1 MGPIARFRR
10 LDMSPSRFR
19 FGISPATGLLCCL
32 ALFPLSLTA
41 QAPAQDSTQTLAQP
55 SPTPTL
61 SIATREVLL
70 DIVVTDKSGQ
80 PVTGLTAAD
89 FAVTEEGDPQRLSH
103 LEEHHPMGAAEL
115 APLKAAP
122 ALPPNT
128 FTNFAPVTNTNAST
142 VILIDALDAGVQTQM
157 ELRQQLVDCLK
168 HLQPGT
174 PVALFEIDTDMRLI
188 QGFTSDPQLLYEA
201 ANSKRNMPS
210 LLRPIRGSRDEYRRA
225 RMQILRSGFQ
235 MMGRYLA
242 GFPGRKSLIWLTGA
256 IPASYQADPLGT
268 SFGKSFKDDFTV
280 LEDNPDDLVDALT
293 LSRVAVYPID
303 ARGLQTP
310 PQFEAANN
318 GHGGGSMGFEA
329 RQAFQHMD
337 LDTIAE
343 STGGHAYYN
352 TNGLKQVITGI
363 INNGSSYY
371 TLAYATTNKTWN
383 GQFRHIKVKIS
394 RPEVHVQHRQG
405 YYAVDRAKQEQRLL
419 AAMAKR
425 KARGGSN
432 PFAQDETIPDET
444 VPDETASAE
453 AQPTPAAPANTG
465 ALVPHPKGGFEATM
479 QLGAIPPTE
488 VILTAS
494 LSIDNKVQKLDKK
507 LPPPSD
513 NYLEADFK
521 TKPFKTYSVQIRADA
536 RALHLTQSP
545 DGMRHGSV
553 EFVTLLFDP
562 TGNRVNSQLTT
573 AVLNVNEAHYRRLL
587 QGGLTA
593 QQEIAVPVKGNYFLR
608 VGVHDVASDHIGALE
623 IPVDEVRPGV
633 FGQNLGSQ

>member
-1 MGPIARFRR
+1 MA
-10 LDMSPSRFR
+10 SYR
-19 FGISPATGLLCCL
+19 FGPENSSAALLCCVAV
-32 ALFPLSLTA
+32 ALLPHGMPA
-41 QAPAQDSTQTLAQP
+41 QAPAQDSTQTLAGASQQP
-55 SPTPTL
+55 PAATL

-103 LEEHHPMGAAEL
+103 LEEHHPMTAAEL

-128 FTNFAPVTNTNAST
+128 FTNFTPVVNTNAST
-142 VILIDALDAGVQTQM
+142 VILIDALDAGIQTQM
-157 ELRQQLVDCLK
+157 ELRQQLIDCLK

-174 PVALFEIDTDMRLI
+174 PVALFEVDTEMRLI
-188 QGFTSDPQLLYEA
+188 QGFTSDPQVLFEA

-210 LLRPIRGSRDEYRRA
+210 LLRPIRGTREEYRRA
-225 RMQILRSGFQ
+225 RIDILRSGFQ

-256 IPASYQADPLGT
+256 IPASYQSDPLGT
-268 SFGKSFKDDFTV
+268 SFGKSFKDDFAV

-318 GHGGGSMGFEA
+318 GHPSPGANMRFEG

-337 LDTIAE
+337 LDSIADA
-343 STGGHAYYN
+343 TGGRAYYN
-352 TNGLKQVITGI
+352 TNGLKQVIAGI
-363 INNGSSYY
+363 VNNGSNYY
-371 TLAYATTNKTWN
+371 TLAYATTNTTWN
-383 GQFRHIKVKIS
+383 GQFRHIKVKLD
-394 RPEVHVQHRQG
+394 RPGVRAQYRQG

-425 KARGGSN
+425 KARGDNN
-432 PFAQDETIPDET
+432 PFPQDEAATEET
-444 VPDETASAE
+444 NPAE
-453 AQPTPAAPANTG
+453 AQPAPAASG
-465 ALVPHPKGGFEATM
+465 ALVQHPKGGFEATM

-488 VILTAS
+488 VVFTAS
-494 LSIDNKVQKLDKK
+494 LAIDNKVQKLDRKAP
-507 LPPPSD
+507 LPQD
-513 NYLEADFK
+513 NYLEADYK
-521 TKPFKTYSVQIRADA
+521 GKPFRTYIVQIQADA
-536 RALHLTQSP
+536 HEFHLTRTA
-545 DGMRHGSV
+545 DGFHHGNV
-553 EFVTLLFDP
+553 EFVTLVYDQ
-562 TGNRVNSQLTT
+562 TGTRVNSLLST
-573 AVLNVNEAHYRRLL
+573 AVLNISDAHYRQMLAT
-587 QGGLTA
+587 GLPA
-593 QQEIAVPVKGNYFLR
+593 RQEVAVPIKGNYFLR

-623 IPVDEVRPGV
+623 IPVDEVHPGV
-633 FGQNLGSQ
+633 FGQGLVRQ